1 MKGMPC
7 IGILCVFLIVL
18 PAGNVVSQTR
28 SSQTKLSPPA
38 RLQYGVSLYGRGF
51 WPEAV
56 MELKQCYSETNDPA
70 LKADALYWIAMTE
83 LAAGNYENSIKAMDE
98 LDRVSLVNT
107 KYAEIPYHR
116 GRVYYYLGR
125 YDEAIS
131 LFRKYIDSIAVDVP
145 GESARK
151 PAALYWMGECLYSL
165 GQLDK
170 AQDVFSLVVE
180 QYPQSVKYEASSYRL
195 ALINQKKI
203 EVELLS
209 LLKWTHEESL
219 KTVDEYQR
227 RERTYDQA
235 IIAYQKKI
243 AEMLRDSHLAELEA
257 SNADYRRRL
266 IEAQARIATLE
277 QRLEETSLRAASWYT
292 NITPSSPPDP
302 GTYRENTGSYVDNTA
317 RDTVVSPGAAAPPP
331 PPPPPVSAGIPAAP
345 HPPASQEERIENIR
359 RSSTDLINQLT
370 EALNNR

>member
-1 MKGMPC
+1 MKGKSY

-18 PAGNVVSQTR
+18 PAGNAVSQT
-28 SSQTKLSPPA
+28 SGSQTKLSPQA

-56 MELKQCYSETNDPA
+56 AELRQCYSETSDPA
-70 LKADALYWIAMTE
+70 IKADALYWIAMTE
-83 LAAGNYENSIKAMDE
+83 LAAGNYENSIRAMDE
-98 LDRVSLVNT
+98 LERVSPANT
-107 KYAEIPYHR
+107 KYAEVPYHR

-131 LFRKYIDSIAVDVP
+131 LFRMYIDSIAVDVP

-170 AQDVFSLVVE
+170 AQDVFSLIVE

-209 LLKWTHEESL
+209 ILKWTHEESL
-219 KTVDEYQR
+219 KTVEEYQR

-277 QRLEETSLRAASWYT
+277 QRIEEMAARAASRYT
-292 NITPSSPPDP
+292 NTTPSSPPDS
-302 GTYRENTGSYVDNTA
+302 GSYRENTGSYADNTA
-317 RDTVVSPGAAAPPP
+317 RSSGTSPGTTAPPP
-331 PPPPPVSAGIPAAP
+331 PASAGIPTTPRPAA
-345 HPPASQEERIENIR
+345 SREERIENIR
-359 RSSTDLINQLT
+359 QSSIDLINQLT
-370 EALNNR
+370 QALNNR